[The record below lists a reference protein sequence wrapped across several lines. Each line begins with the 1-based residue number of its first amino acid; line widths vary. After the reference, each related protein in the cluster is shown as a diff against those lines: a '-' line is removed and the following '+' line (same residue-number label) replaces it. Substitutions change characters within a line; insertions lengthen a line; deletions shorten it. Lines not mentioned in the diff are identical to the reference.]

1 MNGHFSSKRLRKLIK
16 SIDEFGV
23 PVNLT
28 FKGDPFIKSMT
39 GGLMTLVARIMVFS
53 YFIYQLSRV
62 IRSDYSL
69 QSSMLVRNL
78 QDDKSVITL
87 DSFDKF
93 DFAVK
98 LEYLMDKK
106 IPL

>member
-1 MNGHFSSKRLRKLIK
+1 MNGNFSSKKWRKLIK

-53 YFIYQLSRV
+53 YFIY
-62 IRSDYSL
+62 
-69 QSSMLVRNL
+69 
-78 QDDKSVITL
+78 
-87 DSFDKF
+87 
-93 DFAVK
+93 
-98 LEYLMDKK
+98 
-106 IPL
+106 